1 MANQPDPSKTP
12 VTVWVRRQTLSR
24 LKAMAAREGVPYTT
38 FMARLLS
45 EFSENEPLTAAD
57 CATIARETA
66 DAERRLRDRRVGRRP
81 LYLVRS
87 GEGGE
92 TEGRVTP

>member
-1 MANQPDPSKTP
+1 MANQPDPSKAP
-12 VTVWVRRQTLSR
+12 VTVWVRRQTLMR
-24 LKAMAAREGVPYTT
+24 LRAMAAREGVPYTT

-81 LYLVRS
+81 LYIVR
-87 GEGGE
+87 GDQGREA
-92 TEGRVTP
+92 EGRIAP